1 MAQNDT
7 PRKALVL
14 AGGGARGSY
23 QVGVWRA
30 LTELGWNPQIITGT
44 SVGSLNGAMFALD
57 LYETARDMWTS
68 IRSQDVMEL
77 PEETRN
83 LTELHQFLRDVVR
96 AGGMDVT
103 PLEEIVERV
112 LDEDALRASPIRFWL
127 VTVEKRGLKP
137 RELPLEEIP
146 KGKVKDYL
154 LASAACFPA
163 LRAKQIDGVQ
173 FLDGGYR
180 DNMPTGLAQKMGAE
194 ELVCVDLEG
203 VGITLPNRTG
213 LPTTMVRSYWE
224 LGDILHF
231 DPDTARRN
239 IELGYYDTLR
249 AFGRL
254 RGKHELT
261 GAQGHIEVAV
271 VAEGLVGPEEL
282 GGQRAT
288 AVALV
293 VVDVVVE
300 VDILAP
306 LGRGAQ
312 QRRPC
317 VERLPAA
324 PSLQGGHVVHGLADG
339 RLDEGQGVGVRLRQR
354 CRLSLKHREGHI
366 IEDEVIERGPHRRY
380 AAGPRDGSAA
390 DVDRHRRAQ
399 VGREHHRPADAVAV
413 ERDPARR
420 SGPIPGGH
428 DLVPGVG
435 GDLAHGQVQPGDE
448 AVDSRGG
455 THDQGQRARLAQHA
469 DAVFPACIEEPLWPG
484 SGPHVAFDCE
494 AHSAVGC
501 LEVAPAQVVQVSAEL
516 GDLRP

>member
-1 MAQNDT
+1 M
-7 PRKALVL
+7 RALVL

-112 LDEDALRASPIRFWL
+112 LDEDALRASPIRFGL

-254 RGKHELT
+254 RGC
-261 GAQGHIEVAV
+261 AY
-271 VAEGLVGPEEL
+271 
-282 GGQRAT
+282 
-288 AVALV
+288 AVAKNEQTAQDAAAFRQRFDAVQKAVKAKYPVTLTA
-293 VVDVVVE
+293 DLALKLANMQDAE
-300 VDILAP
+300 LAP
-306 LGRGAQ
+306 L
-312 QRRPC
+312 
-317 VERLPAA
+317 EAA
-324 PSLQGGHVVHGLADG
+324 AED
-339 RLDEGQGVGVRLRQR
+339 VGVDPTRYYTVETLAKAFLETCDRERIESFAPLFEGSGNAAQAAR
-354 CRLSLKHREGHI
+354 AALLPNTFLQALVCRALTGPILP
-366 IEDEVIERGPHRRY
+366 EVIE
-380 AAGPRDGSAA
+380 
-390 DVDRHRRAQ
+390 
-399 VGREHHRPADAVAV
+399 E
-413 ERDPARR
+413 
-420 SGPIPGGH
+420 
-428 DLVPGVG
+428 
-435 GDLAHGQVQPGDE
+435 
-448 AVDSRGG
+448 
-455 THDQGQRARLAQHA
+455 
-469 DAVFPACIEEPLWPG
+469 
-484 SGPHVAFDCE
+484 
-494 AHSAVGC
+494 
-501 LEVAPAQVVQVSAEL
+501 
-516 GDLRP
+516 

>member
-30 LTELGWNPQIITGT
+30 LTELGWNPQLITGT

-112 LDEDALRASPIRFWL
+112 LDEDALRASPIRFGL

-146 KGKVKDYL
+146 QGKVKDYL

-254 RGKHELT
+254 RGC
-261 GAQGHIEVAV
+261 AY
-271 VAEGLVGPEEL
+271 
-282 GGQRAT
+282 
-288 AVALV
+288 AVAKNEQTAQDAAAFRQRFDAVQKAVKAKYPVTLTA
-293 VVDVVVE
+293 DLALKLANMQDAE
-300 VDILAP
+300 LAP
-306 LGRGAQ
+306 L
-312 QRRPC
+312 
-317 VERLPAA
+317 EAA
-324 PSLQGGHVVHGLADG
+324 AED
-339 RLDEGQGVGVRLRQR
+339 VGVDPTRYYTVETLAKAFLETCDRTR
-354 CRLSLKHREGHI
+354 IEG
-366 IEDEVIERGPHRRY
+366 
-380 AAGPRDGSAA
+380 
-390 DVDRHRRAQ
+390 
-399 VGREHHRPADAVAV
+399 
-413 ERDPARR
+413 
-420 SGPIPGGH
+420 
-428 DLVPGVG
+428 
-435 GDLAHGQVQPGDE
+435 
-448 AVDSRGG
+448 
-455 THDQGQRARLAQHA
+455 
-469 DAVFPACIEEPLWPG
+469 FEPLFEG
-484 SGPHVAFDCE
+484 SGNAAQAAWAALLPNTFLQALVCRT
-494 AHSAVGC
+494 
-501 LEVAPAQVVQVSAEL
+501 LTAPAPMEVTE
-516 GDLRP
+516 G

>member
-112 LDEDALRASPIRFWL
+112 LDEDALRASPIRFGL

-180 DNMPTGLAQKMGAE
+180 DNMPTALAQKMGAE

-254 RGKHELT
+254 RGC
-261 GAQGHIEVAV
+261 AY
-271 VAEGLVGPEEL
+271 
-282 GGQRAT
+282 
-288 AVALV
+288 AVAKNEQTAQDAAAFRQRFDAVQKAVKAKYPVTLTA
-293 VVDVVVE
+293 DLALKLANMQDAE
-300 VDILAP
+300 LAP
-306 LGRGAQ
+306 L
-312 QRRPC
+312 
-317 VERLPAA
+317 EAA
-324 PSLQGGHVVHGLADG
+324 AED
-339 RLDEGQGVGVRLRQR
+339 VGVDPTRYYTVETLAKAFLETCDRNR
-354 CRLSLKHREGHI
+354 IEG
-366 IEDEVIERGPHRRY
+366 
-380 AAGPRDGSAA
+380 
-390 DVDRHRRAQ
+390 
-399 VGREHHRPADAVAV
+399 
-413 ERDPARR
+413 
-420 SGPIPGGH
+420 
-428 DLVPGVG
+428 
-435 GDLAHGQVQPGDE
+435 
-448 AVDSRGG
+448 
-455 THDQGQRARLAQHA
+455 
-469 DAVFPACIEEPLWPG
+469 FEPLFEG
-484 SGPHVAFDCE
+484 SGNAAQAAWAALLPNTFLQALVCR
-494 AHSAVGC
+494 V
-501 LEVAPAQVVQVSAEL
+501 LTAPAPTEVTEE
-516 GDLRP
+516 

>member
-7 PRKALVL
+7 PRRALVL

-112 LDEDALRASPIRFWL
+112 LDEDALRASPIRFGL

-180 DNMPTGLAQKMGAE
+180 DNMPTALAQKMGAE

-254 RGKHELT
+254 RGC
-261 GAQGHIEVAV
+261 AY
-271 VAEGLVGPEEL
+271 
-282 GGQRAT
+282 
-288 AVALV
+288 AVAKNEQTAQDAAAFRQRFDAVQKAVKAKYPVTLTA
-293 VVDVVVE
+293 DLALKLANMQDAE
-300 VDILAP
+300 LAP
-306 LGRGAQ
+306 LEAAAEDVSVDPTRYYT
-312 QRRPC
+312 
-317 VERLPAA
+317 VET
-324 PSLQGGHVVHGLADG
+324 LAKAFLETCD
-339 RLDEGQGVGVRLRQR
+339 RNRIEG
-354 CRLSLKHREGHI
+354 
-366 IEDEVIERGPHRRY
+366 
-380 AAGPRDGSAA
+380 
-390 DVDRHRRAQ
+390 
-399 VGREHHRPADAVAV
+399 
-413 ERDPARR
+413 
-420 SGPIPGGH
+420 
-428 DLVPGVG
+428 
-435 GDLAHGQVQPGDE
+435 
-448 AVDSRGG
+448 
-455 THDQGQRARLAQHA
+455 
-469 DAVFPACIEEPLWPG
+469 FEPLFEG
-484 SGPHVAFDCE
+484 SGNAAQAAWAALLPNTFLQALVFRT
-494 AHSAVGC
+494 
-501 LEVAPAQVVQVSAEL
+501 LTAPAPTEVTEE
-516 GDLRP
+516 

>member
-112 LDEDALRASPIRFWL
+112 LDEDALRASPIRFGL

-146 KGKVKDYL
+146 KGRVKDYL

-254 RGKHELT
+254 RGC
-261 GAQGHIEVAV
+261 AY
-271 VAEGLVGPEEL
+271 
-282 GGQRAT
+282 
-288 AVALV
+288 AVAKNEQTAQDAAAFRQRFDAVQKAVKAKYPVTLTA
-293 VVDVVVE
+293 DLALKLANMQDAE
-300 VDILAP
+300 LAP
-306 LGRGAQ
+306 L
-312 QRRPC
+312 
-317 VERLPAA
+317 EAA
-324 PSLQGGHVVHGLADG
+324 AED
-339 RLDEGQGVGVRLRQR
+339 VGVDPTRYYTVKTLAKAFLETCDRTR
-354 CRLSLKHREGHI
+354 IEG
-366 IEDEVIERGPHRRY
+366 
-380 AAGPRDGSAA
+380 
-390 DVDRHRRAQ
+390 
-399 VGREHHRPADAVAV
+399 
-413 ERDPARR
+413 
-420 SGPIPGGH
+420 
-428 DLVPGVG
+428 
-435 GDLAHGQVQPGDE
+435 
-448 AVDSRGG
+448 
-455 THDQGQRARLAQHA
+455 
-469 DAVFPACIEEPLWPG
+469 FEPLFEG
-484 SGPHVAFDCE
+484 SGNAAQAAWAALLPNTFLQALVCRT
-494 AHSAVGC
+494 
-501 LEVAPAQVVQVSAEL
+501 LTAPAPTEVTEE
-516 GDLRP
+516 

>member
-112 LDEDALRASPIRFWL
+112 LDEDALRASPIRFGL

-254 RGKHELT
+254 RGC
-261 GAQGHIEVAV
+261 AY
-271 VAEGLVGPEEL
+271 
-282 GGQRAT
+282 
-288 AVALV
+288 AVAKNEQTAQDAAVFRQRFDAVQKAVKAKYPVTLTA
-293 VVDVVVE
+293 DLALKLANMQDAE
-300 VDILAP
+300 LAP
-306 LGRGAQ
+306 L
-312 QRRPC
+312 
-317 VERLPAA
+317 EAA
-324 PSLQGGHVVHGLADG
+324 AED
-339 RLDEGQGVGVRLRQR
+339 VGVDPTRYYTVETLAKAFLETCDRTR
-354 CRLSLKHREGHI
+354 IEG
-366 IEDEVIERGPHRRY
+366 
-380 AAGPRDGSAA
+380 
-390 DVDRHRRAQ
+390 
-399 VGREHHRPADAVAV
+399 
-413 ERDPARR
+413 
-420 SGPIPGGH
+420 
-428 DLVPGVG
+428 
-435 GDLAHGQVQPGDE
+435 
-448 AVDSRGG
+448 
-455 THDQGQRARLAQHA
+455 
-469 DAVFPACIEEPLWPG
+469 FEPLFEG
-484 SGPHVAFDCE
+484 SGNAAQAAWAALLPNTFLQALVFRTLTTPAPT
-494 AHSAVGC
+494 
-501 LEVAPAQVVQVSAEL
+501 EVTEE
-516 GDLRP
+516 

>member
-1 MAQNDT
+1 MAQNET
-7 PRKALVL
+7 PKKALVL

-30 LTELGWNPQIITGT
+30 LTELGWHPQIITGT

-77 PEETRN
+77 PEETN
-83 LTELHQFLRDVVR
+83 LTELHQFLRDIVR
-96 AGGMDVT
+96 EGGMDVT

-112 LDEDALRASPIRFWL
+112 LDEDALRASPIRFGL

-146 KGKVKDYL
+146 EGKVKDYL

-180 DNMPTGLAQKMGAE
+180 DNMPTALAQKMGAE

-231 DPDTARRN
+231 DPDTAKRN

-254 RGKHELT
+254 RGCAYAIAKSGASDADAAAFRKRFDAVQKAVKAKYPVTLTADLALRLANMKDAETAPLEAAAEDAGVDPTVFYTTRTLAEAFLEKCDRERIESFAPLFEGSGNAAQAARAALLPNTFLQALVCRALT
-261 GAQGHIEVAV
+261 GPV
-271 VAEGLVGPEEL
+271 
-282 GGQRAT
+282 
-288 AVALV
+288 
-293 VVDVVVE
+293 
-300 VDILAP
+300 
-306 LGRGAQ
+306 
-312 QRRPC
+312 
-317 VERLPAA
+317 LP
-324 PSLQGGHVVHGLADG
+324 
-339 RLDEGQGVGVRLRQR
+339 
-354 CRLSLKHREGHI
+354 
-366 IEDEVIERGPHRRY
+366 EVIE
-380 AAGPRDGSAA
+380 
-390 DVDRHRRAQ
+390 
-399 VGREHHRPADAVAV
+399 E
-413 ERDPARR
+413 
-420 SGPIPGGH
+420 
-428 DLVPGVG
+428 
-435 GDLAHGQVQPGDE
+435 
-448 AVDSRGG
+448 
-455 THDQGQRARLAQHA
+455 
-469 DAVFPACIEEPLWPG
+469 
-484 SGPHVAFDCE
+484 
-494 AHSAVGC
+494 
-501 LEVAPAQVVQVSAEL
+501 
-516 GDLRP
+516 

>member
-7 PRKALVL
+7 PRKALVF

-112 LDEDALRASPIRFWL
+112 LDEDALRASPIRFGL

-180 DNMPTGLAQKMGAE
+180 DNMPTALAQKMGAE

-254 RGKHELT
+254 RGC
-261 GAQGHIEVAV
+261 AY
-271 VAEGLVGPEEL
+271 
-282 GGQRAT
+282 
-288 AVALV
+288 AVAKNEQTAQDAAAFRQRFDAVQKAVKAKYPVTLTA
-293 VVDVVVE
+293 DLALKLANMQDAE
-300 VDILAP
+300 LAP
-306 LGRGAQ
+306 L
-312 QRRPC
+312 
-317 VERLPAA
+317 EAA
-324 PSLQGGHVVHGLADG
+324 AED
-339 RLDEGQGVGVRLRQR
+339 VGVDPTRYYTVETLAKAFLETCDRNR
-354 CRLSLKHREGHI
+354 IEG
-366 IEDEVIERGPHRRY
+366 
-380 AAGPRDGSAA
+380 
-390 DVDRHRRAQ
+390 
-399 VGREHHRPADAVAV
+399 
-413 ERDPARR
+413 
-420 SGPIPGGH
+420 
-428 DLVPGVG
+428 
-435 GDLAHGQVQPGDE
+435 
-448 AVDSRGG
+448 
-455 THDQGQRARLAQHA
+455 
-469 DAVFPACIEEPLWPG
+469 FEPLFEG
-484 SGPHVAFDCE
+484 SGNAAQAAWAALLPNTFLQALVCRTLTTPAPT
-494 AHSAVGC
+494 
-501 LEVAPAQVVQVSAEL
+501 EVTEE
-516 GDLRP
+516 

>member
-112 LDEDALRASPIRFWL
+112 LDEDALRASPIRFGL

-254 RGKHELT
+254 RGC
-261 GAQGHIEVAV
+261 AY
-271 VAEGLVGPEEL
+271 
-282 GGQRAT
+282 
-288 AVALV
+288 AVAKNEQTAQDAAAFRQRFDAVQKAVKAKYPVTLTADLALKLANMQDAV
-293 VVDVVVE
+293 
-300 VDILAP
+300 LAP
-306 LGRGAQ
+306 L
-312 QRRPC
+312 
-317 VERLPAA
+317 EAA
-324 PSLQGGHVVHGLADG
+324 AED
-339 RLDEGQGVGVRLRQR
+339 VGVDPTRYYTVETLAKAFLETCDRTR
-354 CRLSLKHREGHI
+354 IEG
-366 IEDEVIERGPHRRY
+366 
-380 AAGPRDGSAA
+380 
-390 DVDRHRRAQ
+390 
-399 VGREHHRPADAVAV
+399 
-413 ERDPARR
+413 
-420 SGPIPGGH
+420 
-428 DLVPGVG
+428 
-435 GDLAHGQVQPGDE
+435 
-448 AVDSRGG
+448 
-455 THDQGQRARLAQHA
+455 
-469 DAVFPACIEEPLWPG
+469 FEPLFEG
-484 SGPHVAFDCE
+484 SGNAAQAAWAALLPNTFLQALVFRTLTTPAPT
-494 AHSAVGC
+494 
-501 LEVAPAQVVQVSAEL
+501 EVTEE
-516 GDLRP
+516 

>member
-7 PRKALVL
+7 PRRALVL

-112 LDEDALRASPIRFWL
+112 LDEDALRASPIRYGL

-254 RGKHELT
+254 RGC
-261 GAQGHIEVAV
+261 AY
-271 VAEGLVGPEEL
+271 
-282 GGQRAT
+282 
-288 AVALV
+288 AVAKNEQTAQDAAAFRQRFDAVQKAVKAKYPVTLTA
-293 VVDVVVE
+293 DLALKLANMQDAE
-300 VDILAP
+300 LAP
-306 LGRGAQ
+306 L
-312 QRRPC
+312 
-317 VERLPAA
+317 EAA
-324 PSLQGGHVVHGLADG
+324 AED
-339 RLDEGQGVGVRLRQR
+339 VGVDPTRYYTVETLAKAFLETCDRNR
-354 CRLSLKHREGHI
+354 IEG
-366 IEDEVIERGPHRRY
+366 
-380 AAGPRDGSAA
+380 
-390 DVDRHRRAQ
+390 
-399 VGREHHRPADAVAV
+399 
-413 ERDPARR
+413 
-420 SGPIPGGH
+420 
-428 DLVPGVG
+428 
-435 GDLAHGQVQPGDE
+435 
-448 AVDSRGG
+448 
-455 THDQGQRARLAQHA
+455 
-469 DAVFPACIEEPLWPG
+469 FEPLFEG
-484 SGPHVAFDCE
+484 SGNAAQAAWAALLPNTFLQALVFRT
-494 AHSAVGC
+494 
-501 LEVAPAQVVQVSAEL
+501 LTAPAPTEVTEE
-516 GDLRP
+516 

>member
-112 LDEDALRASPIRFWL
+112 LDEDALRASPIRFGL

-254 RGKHELT
+254 RGC
-261 GAQGHIEVAV
+261 AY
-271 VAEGLVGPEEL
+271 
-282 GGQRAT
+282 
-288 AVALV
+288 AVAKNEQTAQDAAAFRQRFDAVQKAVKAKYPVTLTA
-293 VVDVVVE
+293 DLALKLANMQDAE
-300 VDILAP
+300 LAP
-306 LGRGAQ
+306 LE
-312 QRRPC
+312 
-317 VERLPAA
+317 VAA
-324 PSLQGGHVVHGLADG
+324 ED
-339 RLDEGQGVGVRLRQR
+339 VGVDPTRYYTVETLAKTFLETCDRTR
-354 CRLSLKHREGHI
+354 IEG
-366 IEDEVIERGPHRRY
+366 
-380 AAGPRDGSAA
+380 
-390 DVDRHRRAQ
+390 
-399 VGREHHRPADAVAV
+399 
-413 ERDPARR
+413 
-420 SGPIPGGH
+420 
-428 DLVPGVG
+428 
-435 GDLAHGQVQPGDE
+435 
-448 AVDSRGG
+448 
-455 THDQGQRARLAQHA
+455 
-469 DAVFPACIEEPLWPG
+469 FEPLFEG
-484 SGPHVAFDCE
+484 SGNAAQAAWAALLPNTFLQALVFRT
-494 AHSAVGC
+494 
-501 LEVAPAQVVQVSAEL
+501 LTTPTPTEVTEE
-516 GDLRP
+516 

>member
-68 IRSQDVMEL
+68 IRGQDVMEL

-112 LDEDALRASPIRFWL
+112 LDEDALRASPIRFGL

-254 RGKHELT
+254 RGC
-261 GAQGHIEVAV
+261 AY
-271 VAEGLVGPEEL
+271 
-282 GGQRAT
+282 
-288 AVALV
+288 AVAKNEQTAQDAAAFRQRFDAVQKAVKAKYPVTLTA
-293 VVDVVVE
+293 DLALKLANMQDAE
-300 VDILAP
+300 LAP
-306 LGRGAQ
+306 L
-312 QRRPC
+312 
-317 VERLPAA
+317 EAA
-324 PSLQGGHVVHGLADG
+324 AED
-339 RLDEGQGVGVRLRQR
+339 VGVDPTRYYTVETLAKAFLETCDRTR
-354 CRLSLKHREGHI
+354 IEG
-366 IEDEVIERGPHRRY
+366 
-380 AAGPRDGSAA
+380 
-390 DVDRHRRAQ
+390 
-399 VGREHHRPADAVAV
+399 
-413 ERDPARR
+413 
-420 SGPIPGGH
+420 
-428 DLVPGVG
+428 
-435 GDLAHGQVQPGDE
+435 
-448 AVDSRGG
+448 
-455 THDQGQRARLAQHA
+455 
-469 DAVFPACIEEPLWPG
+469 FEPLFEG
-484 SGPHVAFDCE
+484 SGNAAQAAWAALLPNTFLQALVCRTLTTPAPT
-494 AHSAVGC
+494 
-501 LEVAPAQVVQVSAEL
+501 EVTEE
-516 GDLRP
+516 

>member
-112 LDEDALRASPIRFWL
+112 LDEDALRASPIRFGL

-254 RGKHELT
+254 RGC
-261 GAQGHIEVAV
+261 AY
-271 VAEGLVGPEEL
+271 
-282 GGQRAT
+282 
-288 AVALV
+288 AVAKNAQTAQDAAAFRQRFDAVQKAVKAKYPVTLTA
-293 VVDVVVE
+293 DLALKLANMQDAE
-300 VDILAP
+300 LAP
-306 LGRGAQ
+306 L
-312 QRRPC
+312 
-317 VERLPAA
+317 EAA
-324 PSLQGGHVVHGLADG
+324 AED
-339 RLDEGQGVGVRLRQR
+339 VGVDPTRYYTVETLAKAFLETCDRTR
-354 CRLSLKHREGHI
+354 IEG
-366 IEDEVIERGPHRRY
+366 
-380 AAGPRDGSAA
+380 
-390 DVDRHRRAQ
+390 
-399 VGREHHRPADAVAV
+399 
-413 ERDPARR
+413 
-420 SGPIPGGH
+420 
-428 DLVPGVG
+428 
-435 GDLAHGQVQPGDE
+435 
-448 AVDSRGG
+448 
-455 THDQGQRARLAQHA
+455 
-469 DAVFPACIEEPLWPG
+469 FEPLFEG
-484 SGPHVAFDCE
+484 SGNAAQAAWAALLPNTFLQALVFRTLTTPAPT
-494 AHSAVGC
+494 
-501 LEVAPAQVVQVSAEL
+501 EVTEE
-516 GDLRP
+516 

>member
-112 LDEDALRASPIRFWL
+112 LDEDALRASPIRFGL

-180 DNMPTGLAQKMGAE
+180 DNMPTALAQKMGAE

-254 RGKHELT
+254 RGC
-261 GAQGHIEVAV
+261 AY
-271 VAEGLVGPEEL
+271 
-282 GGQRAT
+282 
-288 AVALV
+288 AVAKNEQTAQDAAAFRQRFDAVQKAVKVKYPVTLTA
-293 VVDVVVE
+293 DLALKLANMQDAE
-300 VDILAP
+300 LAP
-306 LGRGAQ
+306 L
-312 QRRPC
+312 
-317 VERLPAA
+317 EAA
-324 PSLQGGHVVHGLADG
+324 AED
-339 RLDEGQGVGVRLRQR
+339 VGVDPTRYYTVETLAKAFLETCDRNR
-354 CRLSLKHREGHI
+354 IEG
-366 IEDEVIERGPHRRY
+366 
-380 AAGPRDGSAA
+380 
-390 DVDRHRRAQ
+390 
-399 VGREHHRPADAVAV
+399 
-413 ERDPARR
+413 
-420 SGPIPGGH
+420 
-428 DLVPGVG
+428 
-435 GDLAHGQVQPGDE
+435 
-448 AVDSRGG
+448 
-455 THDQGQRARLAQHA
+455 
-469 DAVFPACIEEPLWPG
+469 FEPLFEG
-484 SGPHVAFDCE
+484 SGNAAQAAWAALLPNTFLQALVFRT
-494 AHSAVGC
+494 
-501 LEVAPAQVVQVSAEL
+501 LTAPAPTEVTEE
-516 GDLRP
+516 

>member
-112 LDEDALRASPIRFWL
+112 LDEDALRASPIRFGL

-254 RGKHELT
+254 RGC
-261 GAQGHIEVAV
+261 AY
-271 VAEGLVGPEEL
+271 
-282 GGQRAT
+282 
-288 AVALV
+288 AVAKNEQTAQDAAAFRQRF
-293 VVDVVVE
+293 DVVQKAVKAKYPVTLTADLALKLANMQDAE
-300 VDILAP
+300 LAP
-306 LGRGAQ
+306 L
-312 QRRPC
+312 
-317 VERLPAA
+317 EAA
-324 PSLQGGHVVHGLADG
+324 AED
-339 RLDEGQGVGVRLRQR
+339 VGVDPTRYYTVETLAKAFLETCDRTR
-354 CRLSLKHREGHI
+354 IEG
-366 IEDEVIERGPHRRY
+366 
-380 AAGPRDGSAA
+380 
-390 DVDRHRRAQ
+390 
-399 VGREHHRPADAVAV
+399 
-413 ERDPARR
+413 
-420 SGPIPGGH
+420 
-428 DLVPGVG
+428 
-435 GDLAHGQVQPGDE
+435 
-448 AVDSRGG
+448 
-455 THDQGQRARLAQHA
+455 
-469 DAVFPACIEEPLWPG
+469 FEPLFEG
-484 SGPHVAFDCE
+484 SGNAAQAAWAALLPNTFLQALVCRT
-494 AHSAVGC
+494 
-501 LEVAPAQVVQVSAEL
+501 LTAPAPTEVTEE
-516 GDLRP
+516 

>member
-112 LDEDALRASPIRFWL
+112 LDEDALRASPIRFGL

-254 RGKHELT
+254 RGC
-261 GAQGHIEVAV
+261 AY
-271 VAEGLVGPEEL
+271 
-282 GGQRAT
+282 
-288 AVALV
+288 AVAKNEQTAQDAAAFRQRFDAVQKAVKAKYPVTLTA
-293 VVDVVVE
+293 DLALKLANMQDAE
-300 VDILAP
+300 LAP
-306 LGRGAQ
+306 L
-312 QRRPC
+312 
-317 VERLPAA
+317 EAA
-324 PSLQGGHVVHGLADG
+324 AED
-339 RLDEGQGVGVRLRQR
+339 VGVDPTRYYTVETLAKAFLETCDRTR
-354 CRLSLKHREGHI
+354 IEG
-366 IEDEVIERGPHRRY
+366 
-380 AAGPRDGSAA
+380 
-390 DVDRHRRAQ
+390 
-399 VGREHHRPADAVAV
+399 
-413 ERDPARR
+413 
-420 SGPIPGGH
+420 
-428 DLVPGVG
+428 
-435 GDLAHGQVQPGDE
+435 
-448 AVDSRGG
+448 
-455 THDQGQRARLAQHA
+455 
-469 DAVFPACIEEPLWPG
+469 FEPLFEG
-484 SGPHVAFDCE
+484 SGNAAQAAWAALLPNTFLQALVFRTLTTPAPT
-494 AHSAVGC
+494 
-501 LEVAPAQVVQVSAEL
+501 EVTE
-516 GDLRP
+516 G